1 MNIEE
6 QYSIQSLEAGVDE
19 VGRGPLAGPVS
30 AAAVILDPEV
40 KIEGLK
46 DSKKLSK
53 KMREFLSEEI
63 QKKAIC
69 WNIASVGRE
78 KIDSINI
85 LQASLLAMKEAVEG
99 LKIKPEIIL
108 VDGENELD
116 THITSRAIINGDQ
129 QVESIM
135 AASIIAKVSR
145 DKFMTDL
152 DHKYPEYGFKSHKG
166 YGTKEHLLAL
176 KLYGPC
182 DEHRESFSPV
192 AEVIKNNYSK
202 YSDDWK
208 KRSLVREKLTN
219 MNDDQIS
226 FWLKEEEQKSKTYS
240 YELRRILREEWV
252 FIRDAS
258 QWRKFK

>member
-6 QYSIQSLEAGVDE
+6 QYSSQSLEAGVDE

-30 AAAVILDPEV
+30 AAAVILDPEF

-53 KMREFLSEEI
+53 KMRESLSEEI
-63 QKKAIC
+63 KEKAIC
-69 WNIASVGRE
+69 WNIASIGRE

-99 LKIKPEIIL
+99 LKVKPEIVL
-108 VDGENELD
+108 VDGENDLD
-116 THITSRAIINGDQ
+116 THIISRAIINGDQ

-145 DKFMTDL
+145 DSFMIDL
-152 DHKYPEYGFKSHKG
+152 DHKYPEYGFKDHKG
-166 YGTKEHLLAL
+166 YGTKEHILAL

-182 DEHRESFSPV
+182 DEHRESFGPV
-192 AEVIKNNYSK
+192 TEAIKNNHSK
-202 YSDDWK
+202 GLNDWK
-208 KRSLVREKLTN
+208 ERILVREKLTN

-226 FWLKEEEQKSKTYS
+226 FWLKEEEQKSKTHS
-240 YELRRILREEWV
+240 DELRKILREEWV

-258 QWRKFK
+258 KWRQFK